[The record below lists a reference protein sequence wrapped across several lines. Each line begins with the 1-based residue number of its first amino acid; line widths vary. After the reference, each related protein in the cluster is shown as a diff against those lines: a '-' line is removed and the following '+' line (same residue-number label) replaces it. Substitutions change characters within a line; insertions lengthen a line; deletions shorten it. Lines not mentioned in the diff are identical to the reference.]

1 MLFWEF
7 YLVFKYD
14 DVLIDDVASLWESCQ
29 SISFRI
35 RTCWTEFYMP
45 VELDEL
51 VWHLCLKRAVRVVG
65 GEAASNEPKQP
76 SVVS

>member
-1 MLFWEF
+1 
-7 YLVFKYD
+7 
-14 DVLIDDVASLWESCQ
+14 
-29 SISFRI
+29 
-35 RTCWTEFYMP
+35 MP

-51 VWHLCLKRAVRVVG
+51 VWHLCLKLAVRVVG